1 MKDKNTRKTLKKI
14 MTNYLILTEKPSA
27 AANFTKALGGKTGV
41 FNDFT
46 YKIANLRG
54 HVMTLKDPEAMVAEE
69 LKKQYKSWLVK
80 HLPWNLSDFSWARTY
95 IRQRNM
101 RTGKVESTKK
111 LIDDLKKESKSGYD
125 AIVIAT
131 DTDPSGEGE
140 LLAWEALDA
149 IGWRGQVLRANFMD
163 ESASGIQKAMYQ
175 LRDVSDKMADGEYVK
190 GESRNRWDFAS
201 MQLTRIATTA
211 AKKAGFKV
219 VAREGRLKS
228 VIIWRIYQQLDA
240 IKNYVKTPYFEVKFK
255 DPAEHVFGRVTP
267 QGDVIPWRFATKEEA
282 EIDFSQYHKTDVIN
296 EKHQTRTQAPGKLLD
311 LAGLASILAPRGFSS
326 KEVLSTYQ
334 KMYEAQIVSY
344 PRTEDKTVTPEQFNE
359 LLPLIDQI
367 ADVVGVDKMLL
378 THRSPRTTHVKPQGA
393 HGANRP
399 GENLPKTTQSLVKFG
414 ASGPAIYDVL
424 AKNYLAMLAEDYVY
438 DHVTANLKDYPEF
451 KTAFNIPLKMNF
463 KLVYDSQKAIKV
475 EEEEEENATAS
486 QLGPQA
492 TPYLHEGANPKPQ
505 TPTTKW
511 IMAFLEKHHVGT
523 GATRVSTLSE
533 MSRGIKAMLTETRG
547 KLGLTETGQVSAIMV
562 KDTWIA
568 SPKITKRLFEM
579 MDQVGQFDMTM
590 DQVLDSVTK
599 VVEHDMPIML
609 DNAEQLE
616 TLLGKPKQVPKKK
629 VTEKMTGLFKGE
641 EITFAREWSGHIFTD
656 DELTKML
663 NGAEISFQSKSKRGK
678 IYTATGKLAKQTFKG
693 SAFYGFKLNPK
704 AKK

>member
-1 MKDKNTRKTLKKI
+1 MP
-14 MTNYLILTEKPSA
+14 NYLILTEKPSA
-27 AANFTKALGGKTGV
+27 ATNFTKALGGKTGN
-41 FNDFT
+41 FGDFT
-46 YKIANLRG
+46 YKITHLRG
-54 HVMTLKDPEAMVAEE
+54 HVMTLKNPEEMVAED

-80 HLPWNLSDFSWARTY
+80 HLPWHLEDFSWARTY

-101 RTGKVESTKK
+101 RTGKIESTKK
-111 LIDDLKKESKSGYD
+111 LIDELKKESKSGYD
-125 AIVIAT
+125 AIIIAT

-149 IGWRGQVLRANFMD
+149 IDWRGQVLRANFMD
-163 ESASGIQKAMYQ
+163 ESVSGIQKAMRQ
-175 LRDVSDKMADGEYVK
+175 LRNVSDKMADGEYVK
-190 GESRNRWDFAS
+190 GESRNRWDFVS

-228 VIIWRIYQQLDA
+228 VIVWRIYQQLEA

-255 DPAEHVFGRVTP
+255 DPAGHIFGRVTP
-267 QGDVIPWRFATKEEA
+267 QEEVIPWRFAKKEQA
-282 EIDFSQYHKTDVIN
+282 QVDFNNYHETEVIN

-311 LAGLASILAPRGFSS
+311 LAGLASILAPRGFSA

-367 ADVVGVDKMLL
+367 ADVVGVDKNLL
-378 THRSPRTTHVKPQGA
+378 TQRSPRKTHVKSQGA

-399 GENLPKTTQSLVKFG
+399 GENVPQNTQALVKFG
-414 ASGPAIYDVL
+414 SSGPAIYEVL

-451 KTAFNIPLKMNF
+451 KTVFNIPINLNF
-463 KLVYDSQKAIKV
+463 KLVYDSQKAIKIEEN
-475 EEEEEENATAS
+475 EEETSTSS

-492 TPYLHEGANPKPQ
+492 MPYLYEGANPKPQ
-505 TPTTKW
+505 APTTKW
-511 IMAFLEKHHVGT
+511 IMAFLERHHVGT

-533 MSRGIKAMLTETRG
+533 MSRGTKAMLTEKRG
-547 KLGLTETGQVSAIMV
+547 KLGLTETGNVSAIMV

-579 MDQVGQFDMTM
+579 MDQVGRFEMTM
-590 DQVLDSVTK
+590 VQLLDSATK

-609 DNAEQLE
+609 ENAQTLE
-616 TLLGKPKQVPKKK
+616 TLLGEPKPSKKK
-629 VTEKMTGLFKGE
+629 PRKISEKITGIWQGK
-641 EITFAREWSGHIFTD
+641 EITFAREWSGHTFTD
-656 DELTKML
+656 EELQKL
-663 NGAEISFQSKSKRGK
+663 LAGSEISFPAKSKSGK
-678 IYTATGKLAKQTFKG
+678 AYTAVGKMAKQTFKG
-693 SAFYGFKLNPK
+693 NPFYGFKLNPK
-704 AKK
+704 TKKA

>member
-1 MKDKNTRKTLKKI
+1 MSK
-14 MTNYLILTEKPSA
+14 YLILTEKPSA
-27 AANFTKALGGKTGV
+27 ATNFAKAMGGKTGM
-41 FNDFT
+41 FNNFN
-46 YKIANLRG
+46 YKITNLRG
-54 HVMTLKDPEAMVAEE
+54 HVMTLKDPEEMVVED

-80 HLPWNLSDFSWARTY
+80 HLPWNLDDFSWARTY

-111 LIDDLKKESKSGYD
+111 LIDELKKESKLGYD

-149 IGWRGQVLRANFMD
+149 IGWRRQVLRANFMD
-163 ESASGIQKAMYQ
+163 ESVSGIKKAMVS
-175 LRDVSDKMADGEYVK
+175 LRDVSDKHADGEYVK

-228 VIIWRIYQQLDA
+228 VIVWRIYQQLEA
-240 IKNYVKTPYFEVKFK
+240 IKNYVKTPYFEIKFK
-255 DPAEHVFGRVTP
+255 DQAGHIFGRITP
-267 QGDVIPWRFATKEEA
+267 QGDIIPWRFKTKEQA
-282 EIDFSQYHKTDVIN
+282 AADLNNYHDTEVVN
-296 EKHQTRTQAPGKLLD
+296 EKHQIRTQAPGKLLD

-359 LLPLIDQI
+359 LLSRIDKI
-367 ADVVGVDKMLL
+367 ADLVGVDKTLL
-378 THRSPRTTHVKPQGA
+378 THRAPRKTHVKSQGA

-399 GENLPKTTQSLVKFG
+399 GENVPQSTESLSKFG
-414 ASGPAIYDVL
+414 ASGPAIYEVL

-451 KTAFNIPLKMNF
+451 KTAFNVPIELNF
-463 KLVYDSQKAIKV
+463 KLVYDSQKATKV
-475 EEEEEENATAS
+475 EGNDQEGETNG

-492 TPYLHEGANPKPQ
+492 VPYLYEGANSKPQ

-511 IMAFLEKHHVGT
+511 IMAFLEKHNVGT
-523 GATRVSTLSE
+523 GATRVSTLSDI
-533 MSRGIKAMLTETRG
+533 SRGTKAMISEKRG
-547 KLGLTETGQVSAIMV
+547 KLDLTETGLVSAIMV
-562 KDTWIA
+562 KGTWIA
-568 SPKITKRLFEM
+568 SPKITERLFEM
-579 MDQVGQFDMTM
+579 MDQVGRFELTM
-590 DQVLDSVTK
+590 PQVLDSVTK

-609 DNAEQLE
+609 NNAQILE
-616 TLLGKPKQVPKKK
+616 SVLGKPKPSVKKPRK
-629 VTEKMTGLFKGE
+629 VSEKMVGIWQGK
-641 EITFAREWSGHIFTD
+641 EITFAREWSGHLFS
-656 DELTKML
+656 DEELQKLLT
-663 NGAEISFQSKSKRGK
+663 GAEISFLAKSKRGK
-678 IYTATGKLAKQTFKG
+678 EYTAVGKMAKQTFKG
-693 SAFYGFKLNPK
+693 NTFYGFKLNPK
-704 AKK
+704 TKKA